1 MFRPAWRST
10 FSARKQT
17 PPFFRPST
25 AIRAEYAA
33 PPGYGPCNALA
44 AFAVELLRAD
54 FLFIRTKGLAS
65 CFASGEAPADVD
77 VQKLLLAGSGGLRH
91 LRGKPLRTALHFF
104 RRDDLHLLCEAPLMA
119 EGVGQLAIAIG
130 PKLICARHVH
140 LGARSD
146 SAAESSVHVF

>member
-17 PPFFRPST
+17 LQFFGPST
-25 AIRAEYAA
+25 SIRAEYAA

-65 CFASGEAPADVD
+65 CFASGEALADVD

-91 LRGKPLRTALHFF
+91 LRGKLLRTALHFF
-104 RRDDLHLLCEAPLMA
+104 RRDVLHMLCEAPLMA
-119 EGVGQLAIAIG
+119 QGVGQLAVANG
-130 PKLICARHVH
+130 PELIVEPDGH
-140 LGARSD
+140 LCARSD

>member
-17 PPFFRPST
+17 LPFFRPST

-33 PPGYGPCNALA
+33 PPGYGRCNALP

-65 CFASGEAPADVD
+65 CFASGEALADVD

-91 LRGKPLRTALHFF
+91 LRGKLLRTALHFF
-104 RRDDLHLLCEAPLMA
+104 RRDVLHMLCEAPLMA
-119 EGVGQLAIAIG
+119 KGIDQLAVAIAPELIVERPGHPG
-130 PKLICARHVH
+130 PLRAR
-140 LGARSD
+140 
-146 SAAESSVHVF
+146 AAEDSVPVF